1 MTKLMLSV
9 RNVDE
14 TTAAVKIGADIIDI
28 ASENAEHLAACIQAA
43 ASATKCACSGSLAD
57 MAAYSGQ
64 NATADINFFCAT
76 LSENPS
82 ETDWDLLN
90 QLAQKHKIIVRLS
103 PQSADFSKPQ
113 PLLQRAQQAGLY
125 GVILADTAEDT
136 ARLTSRT
143 SIESIGSFI
152 RKAQQYQLI
161 TGIAG
166 ALEAPD
172 IPRLLPYKPD
182 IIGFPVALLGASPY
196 KQGALIRALVP
207 SAQHEAQ
214 ATENNLGTDRILV
227 RNFILPVEIGAYA
240 EEHGRT
246 QRVCFNVTV
255 DVARVTANPE
265 DMRHIFSYDLILD
278 GIRTL
283 VSLGHIDLVETL
295 AEQIASLI
303 LAYPQAQ
310 RVMVRVEKLDLAP
323 EAMGIEIVR
332 EKLT

>member
-9 RNVDE
+9 RNADE
-14 TTAAVKIGADIIDI
+14 TAAALRIGADIIDI
-28 ASENAEHLAACIQAA
+28 ALQDKKQFAACIQAV
-43 ASATKCACSGSLAD
+43 ASAAERACSGSLAD
-57 MAAYSGQ
+57 MASYSRQ
-64 NATADINFFCAT
+64 NETAGIDFFCAT

-82 ETDWDLLN
+82 ATDWDLLT

-103 PQSADFSKPQ
+103 PQTADFSKPQ

-125 GVILADTAEDT
+125 GVILADMAEDA
-136 ARLTSRT
+136 ARLTSHTAVENIRN
-143 SIESIGSFI
+143 FI
-152 RKAQQYQLI
+152 HQAQQHQLT

-172 IPRLLPYKPD
+172 IPRLLPCKPD
-182 IIGFPVALLGASPY
+182 IIGFPVARLGASPD

-207 SAQHEAQ
+207 SSQHEAQ
-214 ATENNLGTDRILV
+214 PEENNLGTDRILV

-240 EEHGRT
+240 EEHGHT
-246 QRVCFNVTV
+246 QRVCFNVAV
-255 DVARVTANPE
+255 DVARVTTNP

-278 GIRTL
+278 GIRML

-303 LAYPQAQ
+303 LAYPQAR

-323 EAMGIEIVR
+323 EAMGIEIMR
-332 EKLT
+332 EK